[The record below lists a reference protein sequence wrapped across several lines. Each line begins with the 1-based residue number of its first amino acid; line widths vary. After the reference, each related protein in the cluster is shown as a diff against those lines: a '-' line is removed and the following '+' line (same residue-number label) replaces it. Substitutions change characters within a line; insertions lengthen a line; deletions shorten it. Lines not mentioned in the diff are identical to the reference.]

1 MSTARIRLPVM
12 PAKYRRVMI
21 PPARTTPTA
30 MMATTPQATVVPL
43 TPVVNAG
50 TRTWSVT
57 RPSTMVLA
65 TVIPAYTVAPVTAVA
80 NGHGCVAM

>member
-1 MSTARIRLPVM
+1 M
-12 PAKYRRVMI
+12 PAKYRRVMM

-43 TPVVNAG
+43 TPVENAG

-65 TVIPAYTVAPVTAVA
+65 TVMPAYTVAPVTAVA